1 MMAEPVTVPDP
12 RRAPY
17 RFTVDDVDRMID
29 ADILPVD
36 MRAELIE
43 GQLIE
48 MPAPYSPHAR
58 AVDILNERL
67 VVALHGTAIV
77 RVQNPL
83 RLDRYNEPHPDLA
96 VVRLR
101 EDRYGTSHPGGS
113 DTLLVIEVCETS
125 HWYDRNVKLPIYAR
139 SGVPEVW
146 LVDLPGRRIEQS
158 RDASTDAYASVEY
171 VEAGE
176 VATSAMLKG
185 FTLDTEGL
193 F

>member
-36 MRAELIE
+36 LRAELIE

-48 MPAPYSPHAR
+48 MPAPNSPHAR
-58 AVDILNERL
+58 AVDVLNERL

-101 EDRYGTSHPGGS
+101 EDRYGTSHPGDG
-113 DTLLVIEVCETS
+113 DTLLVIEVCATS

-146 LVDLPGRRIEQS
+146 LIDLPGRRIELYL
-158 RDASTDAYASVEY
+158 DVSTDTYASIEY
-171 VEAGE
+171 VEAGDD
-176 VATSAMLKG
+176 AKSA
-185 FTLDTEGL
+185 TLDGFALRTDGL

>member
-1 MMAEPVTVPDP
+1 MMADPVTVPDP

-36 MRAELIE
+36 VRAELIE

-48 MPAPYSPHAR
+48 MPAPNSPHAR
-58 AVDILNERL
+58 AVDILTERL
-67 VVALHGTAIV
+67 VIALHGQAIV

-96 VVRLR
+96 VVQLR
-101 EDRYGTSHPGGS
+101 EDRYRTSHPGAL
-113 DTLLVIEVCETS
+113 DALLVIEVCETS
-125 HWYDRNVKLPIYAR
+125 HWYDRNVKLPLYAR
-139 SGVPEVW
+139 SGVPEFW
-146 LVDLPGRRIEQS
+146 LVDLPGRRIELY
-158 RDASTDAYASVEY
+158 RDVSTETYASIAYAS
-171 VEAGE
+171 AGV
-176 VATSAMLKG
+176 VAKSAMLKG
-185 FTLDTEGL
+185 FTLGTEGL